1 MYLSAQFAIT
11 MSILI
16 LFAFLD
22 YITLLVNYTVIKNG
36 DSSTTLGMTSK
47 TLGMTSKTLGM
58 TSESYLNE
66 K

>member
-36 DSSTTLGMTSK
+36 DSSTTLGMTSDRSERQA
-47 TLGMTSKTLGM
+47 TTIGMTSDSNRNDK
-58 TSESYLNE
+58 
-66 K
+66 

>member
-47 TLGMTSKTLGM
+47 AIR
-58 TSESYLNE
+58 
-66 K
+66 